1 MQETTESMNVYPT
14 DLFRILNVRFFSI
27 VCAACAVFVA
37 LLTVAC
43 PIEAD
48 AQPANKKIPGE
59 DWIQLFNGKDL
70 SGWTPVGA
78 ESWTAEED
86 GVLHGKGLTKA
97 YGYLETDKD

>member
-1 MQETTESMNVYPT
+1 MQETTESVNVYPT
-14 DLFRILNVRFFSI
+14 DPFRALNARFLSI
-27 VCAACAVFVA
+27 VFAACAVFVA
-37 LLTVAC
+37 LLTAAC
-43 PIEAD
+43 RIEAE
-48 AQPANKKIPGE
+48 AQSSNTMTPGE